1 VNKPPNEPAARGA
14 LTASPQQG
22 PIPLSVS
29 FTGNAGGVTY
39 FGGVWLEFEDGS
51 NIQLCPPGLGCRETT
66 VSHTYTSP
74 GTYTARLV
82 GVGEGKS
89 ETLATAVINV
99 SRGEQS
105 HD

>member
-1 VNKPPNEPAARGA
+1 MDKPPNDSAARGA

-22 PIPLSVS
+22 PVPLSVS
-29 FTGNAGGVTY
+29 FTGGAGGATY

-51 NIQLCPPGLGCRETT
+51 NILLCPPGLGCRETT

-74 GTYTARLV
+74 GAYTVRLV
-82 GVGEGKS
+82 GVGEGRS
-89 ETLATAVINV
+89 ETLGTAVINV
-99 SRGEQS
+99 TKGEQR